1 MDFRIKNNMAKR
13 KSKITIF
20 AVLTTIT
27 IFIWVSFEAYQR
39 LNKKD
44 FQSIPENIIAPI
56 APSLDTDVLGNME
69 GRLWFADDSSSPP
82 ITKSGTEQKTTLK
95 EASPSSEATRS
106 AQ

>member
-1 MDFRIKNNMAKR
+1 MAKR

-20 AVLTTIT
+20 AILTTIT
-27 IFIWVSFEAYQR
+27 ILVWVSFEAYQR

-44 FQSIPENIIAPI
+44 LQSIPGNIIAPI

-69 GRLWFADDSSSPP
+69 GRLWFADDSSLPP
-82 ITKSGTEQKTTLK
+82 ITKNGTEQKTTL
-95 EASPSSEATRS
+95 EGASSSSEATRS

>member
-1 MDFRIKNNMAKR
+1 MVKR

-27 IFIWVSFEAYQR
+27 IFVWVSFEAYQR

-56 APSLDTDVLGNME
+56 APSLDTDVLGNIE
-69 GRLWFADDSSSPP
+69 GRLWFADDSSLPP
-82 ITKSGTEQKTTLK
+82 IPNTKSGAEQKTTLK